1 MILISHLPPLH
12 LYIFGVDFPT
22 TVTILEQTANQICTS
37 VVQQQYYSSCRKHIS
52 DLNLN
57 FHFLLRFSTEVGE
70 EIQYE
75 IDEMAFTADE
85 KHVIYSNIYTNDI
98 IFLDFKAQKK
108 TKSIKGMTC
117 VSPPLS
123 FSSQ

>member
-1 MILISHLPPLH
+1 MIESF
-12 LYIFGVDFPT
+12 IF
-22 TVTILEQTANQICTS
+22 CT
-37 VVQQQYYSSCRKHIS
+37 
-52 DLNLN
+52 
-57 FHFLLRFSTEVGE
+57 FSTEIGE

-98 IFLDFKAQKK
+98 IFLDFKAKKK
-108 TKSIKGMTC
+108 TKSIKGIMC
-117 VSPPLS
+117 VNSSVS